1 MPGFVRTAAVL
12 VGLAG
17 LAVAASPAFSSP
29 AGGAPAGGARGGGVD
44 AETVNELGL
53 WPLFVQSLDVFTVM
67 LLIGSLT
74 ASFLIVR
81 RAIDLR
87 AKVLLPESSVRR
99 VDELLRAQRVGEL
112 EGYVQEDG
120 TMVSLAVRAALE
132 ERDRGSDAMLDA
144 GEMAASEETAR
155 LYRSIDLLNVIGNLG
170 PLVGLAGTVYGMIL
184 AFTSLSVTEGQA
196 GPGDLSAGI
205 SKALFHTLLGLLLAI
220 PCLSAFA
227 VFRQMVDRTA
237 TRGMSA
243 ASRAV
248 ERLVSLVEPGASVS
262 GSGGA
267 GSSGMAAG
275 PNPPPL
281 GRFGGVGGADGE
293 DGGPA

>member
-1 MPGFVRTAAVL
+1 MTRVVRASAVL
-12 VGLAG
+12 VGLG
-17 LAVAASPAFSSP
+17 CFAVAAW
-29 AGGAPAGGARGGGVD
+29 GAAPSGGVL
-44 AETVNELGL
+44 AEPAVSDEIGL

-74 ASFLIVR
+74 ASWLIVR
-81 RAIDLR
+81 RALDLR
-87 AKVLLPESSVRR
+87 ASVVLPEGSLSR
-99 VDELLRAQRVGEL
+99 VNELLVAGRVGEL
-112 EGYVQEDG
+112 KGYVDEDG

-132 ERDRGSDAMLDA
+132 EQDRGAEAMLDA

-220 PCLSAFA
+220 PCLTAFA

-237 TRGMSA
+237 TRGMGA

-248 ERLVSLVEPGASVS
+248 ERLVGLTHPAGESAPS
-262 GSGGA
+262 GSP
-267 GSSGMAAG
+267 AG

-281 GRFGGVGGADGE
+281 GPFGGTTG
-293 DGGPA
+293 